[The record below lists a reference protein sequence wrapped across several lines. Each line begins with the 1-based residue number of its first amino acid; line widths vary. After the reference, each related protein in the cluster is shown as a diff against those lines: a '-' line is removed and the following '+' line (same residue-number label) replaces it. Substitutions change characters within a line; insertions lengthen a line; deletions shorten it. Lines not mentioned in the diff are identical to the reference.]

1 MELEMYL
8 NGKFIDSINI
18 TASQLKNI
26 HELQHQME
34 KKHCHDLKY
43 SDDQPQFFIRDE
55 RRRCRSRASL
65 KILSDISGQ
74 WI

>member
-43 SDDQPQFFIRDE
+43 SDDQPQFFI
-55 RRRCRSRASL
+55 
-65 KILSDISGQ
+65 SGMSEEDVEVEQ
-74 WI
+74 A